1 MKANVEGSLNER
13 HGPIA
18 SCIVTFQRHAKRGIF
33 RCENLG
39 TNPNQYRPLFRAYYR
54 GRPRGT
60 RGEPGH
66 KPRGYKNEIL
76 HPAPA
81 PTKQPKT
88 NLKPA
93 KTERKRKARNSRR
106 SIVLAACG
114 TSPSARVEIVAPLL
128 LRNQFLHYAVVKS
141 GRLVFIERG
150 WR

>member
-33 RCENLG
+33 RCENLDQSKSVPPVFQG
-39 TNPNQYRPLFRAYYR
+39 LY
-54 GRPRGT
+54 RGT
-60 RGEPGH
+60 RGEPSH